1 MTDEQ
6 KYNTFSPSMQTE
18 KIKDYPKALGNDTVS
33 YTSIYLANGLY
44 TMRTAVTFVPHLLN
58 DGN

>member
-6 KYNTFSPSMQTE
+6 KCNTFSPSMQTE
-18 KIKDYPKALGNDTVS
+18 KIKDYPKTLGYDTVS
-33 YTSIYLANGLY
+33 YTSTYSAKGLH
-44 TMRTAVTFVPHLLN
+44 TMRIAVTFVPHLLN